1 MKNQKKSGNQIINAA
16 VIGFGLSGR
25 VFHAP
30 FLSMNPGFKLHTIM
44 TSGRKAQKIY
54 PAINVV
60 DNFDAVLDDPSI
72 DLIVICT
79 PHKMHFSQASRAMEA
94 GKHVVIEKPV
104 VLTSVEMEQLIDLA
118 RKTERKIF
126 PYHNR
131 RWDGDFMTVRHLIAE
146 GYLGD
151 VVDFESHFDRF
162 SPMVSR
168 AEWRYMDEQSGG
180 TLYDLGPHLV
190 DQAITLFGKPDAVWC
205 MLHQQREL
213 TKTNDSFDLK
223 LIYPNRTATLRA
235 GVFVKEPGPRFQV
248 HGTLGSFIK
257 YGLDTQEGLLKAG
270 KMPVEKDFGT
280 DMKKYYG
287 LLHSIAGGKIIRL
300 RYPTKPGYYMG
311 FYDNVFDAL
320 NWIKKPEVTA
330 KDALLNLR
338 ILEAAVLSSRSRRS
352 IDL

>member
-1 MKNQKKSGNQIINAA
+1 MKKQNVTVSKIINAA

-30 FLSMNPGFKLHTIM
+30 FLHMNPGLRLHTIM
-44 TSGRKAQKIY
+44 TSGRKARKIY
-54 PAINVV
+54 PDVNVV
-60 DNFDAVLDDPSI
+60 DNYDAVLNDPTI

-79 PHKMHFSQASRAMEA
+79 PHKMHFDQACQAMEA

-104 VLTSVEMEQLIDLA
+104 VLSSAEMEQLIDLSKKA
-118 RKTERKIF
+118 ERKIF

-131 RWDGDFMTVRHLIAE
+131 RWDGDFMTLQHLIAE

-151 VVDFESHFDRF
+151 VIDFESHFDRF

-168 AEWRYMDEQSGG
+168 AEWRYMEEQSGG

-190 DQAITLFGKPDAVWC
+190 DQAVSLFGKPDAVWC
-205 MLHQQREL
+205 MLHQQREESN
-213 TKTNDSFDLK
+213 TNDSFDLK
-223 LIYPNRTATLRA
+223 LIYPKCTATLRA

-257 YGLDTQEGLLKAG
+257 YGLDTQEGLLKGG
-270 KMPVEKDFGT
+270 KMPDGEDFGS
-280 DMKKYYG
+280 DLKKYYG
-287 LLHSIAGGKIIRL
+287 LLHSTAGGKIIRL

-311 FYDNVFDAL
+311 FYENVFDAL
-320 NWIKKPEVTA
+320 NWTKQPVVTA

-338 ILEAAVLSSRSRRS
+338 ILEAAVISHRARRI

>member
-1 MKNQKKSGNQIINAA
+1 MKNQKKSGNQIINVA

-25 VFHAP
+25 LFHAP
-30 FLSMNPGFKLHTIM
+30 FLHLHPGFNLHTIA
-44 TSGRKAQKIY
+44 TSGRKAQKFY
-54 PAINVV
+54 PEVNMV
-60 DNFDAVLDDPSI
+60 DNFDAVLDDPAI

-79 PHKMHFSQASRAMEA
+79 PHKMHFDQASRAMEA

-104 VLTSVEMEQLIDLA
+104 VLTSVEMEQLIDLS
-118 RKTERKIF
+118 RKTERKVF

-168 AEWRYMDEQSGG
+168 AEWRYMDELSGG

-190 DQAITLFGKPDAVWC
+190 DQAVTLFGKPDAVWC
-205 MLHQQREL
+205 MLYQQREL

-223 LIYPNRTATLRA
+223 LIYPNCTATLRA
-235 GVFVKEPGPRFQV
+235 GIFVKEPGPRFQV
-248 HGTLGSFIK
+248 HGTLGSYIK
-257 YGLDTQEGLLKAG
+257 YGLDTQEGQLKAG
-270 KMPVEKDFGT
+270 KMPDGKGFG
-280 DMKKYYG
+280 MELKRCYG
-287 LLHSIAGGKIIRL
+287 LLNSIAGGKNIRL
-300 RYPTKPGYYMG
+300 KYPTMRGNYMG
-311 FYDNVFDAL
+311 FYDNVLEAL
-320 NWIKKPEVTA
+320 NWIKEPEVTA

-338 ILEAAVLSSRSRRS
+338 ILEAAMRSNQSRRI